1 MTKENAVA
9 VREPEQLPAQSETAQ
24 LMGLIERALVNPEI
38 TPEKMQG
45 VLDVMERIKAGQ
57 AEQAFSEAMN
67 EVQKKIEPIA
77 TDAAN
82 PQTQSRY
89 ASYAALDRA
98 LRPIY
103 IAHGFEVSF
112 DTADSTKPDHILV
125 ICTVAHKAGH
135 KRSHRADMPV
145 DGKGA
150 KGGSVMTS
158 THAVGSGIQYGKRYT
173 LGMAFNV
180 AVAKDDDGNA
190 AGARISDEQLQELI
204 ELADQLGVDKQAYC
218 EHFGLAGLADILA
231 KDFAKAKTA
240 MLAKGKASKK

>member
-1 MTKENAVA
+1 
-9 VREPEQLPAQSETAQ
+9 
-24 LMGLIERALVNPEI
+24 
-38 TPEKMQG
+38 MQG

-112 DTADSTKPDHILV
+112 DTEDSPKPNHIRV

-135 KRSHRADMPV
+135 KRQHRADMPT

-150 KGGSVMTS
+150 KGNAVMTA

-180 AVAKDDDGNA
+180 AVARDDDGNA
-190 AGARISDEQLQELI
+190 AGGLEKISKEQVDQLI
-204 ELADQLGVDKQAYC
+204 ELADTMGVDKQAYC
-218 EHFGLAGLADILA
+218 EHFGLASLADILV

-240 MLAKGKASKK
+240 MLAKGKAAKK